1 MAQGLLAGKRGL
13 VLGVA
18 NNKSIAWACA
28 QECINQGAELV
39 FNYLG
44 AAQEKRVRELISSK
58 PGSLALPCDV
68 TNDSEIESLFEQI
81 KQKWNG
87 LDFVIHSVA
96 YAEKETLRAPFS
108 QTSRA
113 HFAQAL
119 DVSAYSLIAV
129 ARSAAPLM
137 KNGGS
142 IVSMSYYGAEKVV
155 PKYNVMGVAKAA
167 LEASTRYLAEDLGA
181 QGIRVNCLSAGPLRT
196 LSSSAIPGIKTMLE
210 AAQKHAPLKRNVTM
224 EDVGRSCLYLI
235 SDLSSGV
242 TGEIL
247 HVDCGYNV
255 LGMFAATDGGE

>member
-1 MAQGLLAGKRGL
+1 
-13 VLGVA
+13 
-18 NNKSIAWACA
+18 
-28 QECINQGAELV
+28 
-39 FNYLG
+39 
-44 AAQEKRVRELISSK
+44 
-58 PGSLALPCDV
+58 
-68 TNDSEIESLFEQI
+68 
-81 KQKWNG
+81 
-87 LDFVIHSVA
+87 
-96 YAEKETLRAPFS
+96 
-108 QTSRA
+108 
-113 HFAQAL
+113 
-119 DVSAYSLIAV
+119 
-129 ARSAAPLM
+129 
-137 KNGGS
+137 
-142 IVSMSYYGAEKVV
+142 
-155 PKYNVMGVAKAA
+155 MGVAKAA